1 MKSLSVPGVLD
12 SLDLI
17 AEYVMEAAAEAG
29 LDKKATYRL
38 RLAVD
43 EIATNIVTYGYQ
55 EGDCQGDID
64 LQSELDEKFLTIH
77 LEDTAREFNPAVK
90 IPEELERVNQPI
102 NERIIGGLGIF
113 LVLDGVDDF
122 IYERVGNKNRNT
134 FKSKIPESKL

>member
-29 LDKKATYRL
+29 LDKKATYKL

-43 EIATNIVTYGYQ
+43 EIATNIVTHGYE
-55 EGDCQGDID
+55 EGGCQGDMDIH
-64 LQSELDEKFLTIH
+64 SEISDQYLTIYI
-77 LEDTAREFNPAVK
+77 EDTAREFNPAAK
-90 IPEELERVNQPI
+90 ITEELERVNQPI

-134 FKSKIPESKL
+134 FKSKIPESK

>member
-29 LDKKATYRL
+29 LDKKATYKL

-43 EIATNIVTYGYQ
+43 EIATNIVTHGYE
-55 EGDCQGDID
+55 EGGCQGDMDIH
-64 LQSELDEKFLTIH
+64 SEISDQYLTIYI
-77 LEDTAREFNPAVK
+77 EDTAREFNPAAK
-90 IPEELERVNQPI
+90 IPEELERVTQPI

-134 FKSKIPESKL
+134 FKSKIPESK